1 MSDAA
6 EIQQLVREAWDEARS
21 IDMRHLGEHDRAL
34 VWETIVD
41 LIEAISPRLK
51 TGTGHRP
58 YIVIVRDHHQVRL
71 KLREA
76 EGWLHSKP
84 PASVPAPD
92 GGRAVGRSTPRGSTA
107 SPTRRW
113 RGGNA

>member
-51 TGTGHRP
+51 TGLSCPRP
-58 YIVIVRDHHQVRL
+58 PHGCERPSIPCSTM
-71 KLREA
+71 
-76 EGWLHSKP
+76 HS
-84 PASVPAPD
+84 
-92 GGRAVGRSTPRGSTA
+92 RAGCTA
-107 SPTRRW
+107 ARTRRQS
-113 RGGNA
+113 RYSSSCFRRNRLAFPTA

>member
-1 MSDAA
+1 MSGAA
-6 EIQQLVREAWDEARS
+6 DIQHLVREAWDEARS

-51 TGTGHRP
+51 TGTGQRP
-58 YIVIVRDHHQVRL
+58 YIVIVRDHQQVRL
-71 KLREA
+71 ELREA

-92 GGRAVGRSTPRGSTA
+92 GGPAVGRSSPRPA
-107 SPTRRW
+107 TRPHR
-113 RGGNA
+113 RRSAPVSH

>member
-51 TGTGHRP
+51 TGTGQRP

-92 GGRAVGRSTPRGSTA
+92 GGRVVGRSTPRPA
-107 SPTRRW
+107 ARPPRR
-113 RGGNA
+113 R